1 MDDRSTDKPTKLSK
15 FQSGLILV
23 LALLCWL
30 ARISPPRGSATLE
43 LDPSYQQALGVALT
57 HGLRFGREI
66 VFTSGPL
73 AYFTASPFDP
83 ALYTAKL
90 WLWEVLLGA
99 SLAFLLFARLV
110 RRGTW
115 IDVATGVLILI
126 VLPMPDDAWLFA
138 MGLLAADLGLECLG
152 EAQDGRARWSFGL
165 RGFVSLLLLS
175 ILTLIKVTSM
185 TFAFAA
191 LVILLLR
198 ATSKQGPRTAAAW
211 FAAFV
216 GVQALLWLC
225 IGQRLVDLP
234 LYFWSSIELASGF
247 DAAMSLRP
255 TLLSL
260 GLGIPCLLLGVA
272 LCLLHAKRLSGGER
286 AEKFDT
292 ARAQALLVA
301 AALVLAYKAGFA
313 RASDHIVTFFSTAM
327 IAPLFL
333 IPLERVSAAGSAWR
347 QARLRCSVA
356 CLTAVCALATSTMDI
371 QAPSTI
377 VAAFS
382 RRVRQSTAWL
392 GRPGETLATLERARD
407 KLHEDCALPRIK
419 SIVGTRSISAFSL
432 GDGALFLEGMNWK
445 PRPVFPAFSVF
456 TEATAQ
462 ANAEFLA
469 SERGPD
475 FILLRGGSIDFRLP
489 SSEDP
494 LSIQVLLRAFQP
506 RANEG
511 GFLLLERERPSE
523 SQARALVQNGQIEWG
538 ERVRL
543 PAGDQPLVMH
553 AQIQPSIFGRLRAA
567 LFQTP
572 MVEMEVELQS
582 GESSLH
588 RIAPFALECG
598 VVLRPWLPTNE
609 AWIDRARGRTDDSVV
624 ALRFKT
630 SGQASFAPRIA
641 FEFQLAND
649 LRARTLDPAIEREL
663 VFGAAGDLPLN
674 LESTKALELT
684 GWDGAP
690 VMLLL
695 AAPASLRFAAGP
707 GRASLQAKLRVPPW
721 IASAPNFSDLRLLV
735 YAKEGDNARECARF
749 DVGPTGVDAVSSSF
763 ALDVQADFATA
774 GEWILVIRSG
784 PNADEATARIGI
796 YDLRVNR

>member
-1 MDDRSTDKPTKLSK
+1 MDDRTHKPTKLSR
-15 FQSGLILV
+15 FQSAAILG

-83 ALYTAKL
+83 QLYAAKL

-99 SLAFLLFARLV
+99 AVAWFLFARLV

-115 IDVATGVLILI
+115 IDVATGVLILT

-138 MGLLAADLGLECLG
+138 MGLLAADLGLECL
-152 EAQDGRARWSFGL
+152 EQTPDGRARWLWGL
-165 RGFVSLLLLS
+165 RGFVALLLLS

-191 LVILLLR
+191 FAILLLR

-216 GVQALLWLC
+216 CVQALLWLG
-225 IGQRLVDLP
+225 IGQRLLDLP
-234 LYFWSSIELASGF
+234 VYFWSSIELASGF
-247 DAAMSLRP
+247 DAAMSNQP
-255 TLLSL
+255 TTLAL
-260 GLGIPCLLLGVA
+260 GLGIPCLLLGIAV
-272 LCLLHAKRLSGGER
+272 CLWHAKLPWGGER
-286 AEKFDT
+286 TEKIDA

-333 IPLERVSAAGSAWR
+333 IPFERARVAGTAWR

-392 GRPGETLATLERARD
+392 SHPGETLATLQRARA
-407 KLHEDCALPRIK
+407 KIQQDCALPRIQ
-419 SIVGTRSISAFSL
+419 SIVGSRSISAFSL
-432 GDGALFLEGMNWK
+432 GDCLLFLEGLNWR
-445 PRPVFPAFSVF
+445 PRPVFQSFSVF
-456 TEATAQ
+456 TQATAQ
-462 ANAEFLA
+462 ANAAFLDG
-469 SERGPD
+469 ERGPD
-475 FILLRGGSIDFRLP
+475 FILLRGDWIDRRLP
-489 SSEDP
+489 ASEDP
-494 LSIQVLLRAFQP
+494 LSVQVLLRVFRP

-511 GFLLLERERPSE
+511 GFLLLERAQVGEPK
-523 SQARALVQNGQIEWG
+523 ARSLVQSGQVEWG
-538 ERVRL
+538 ERVAL
-543 PAGDQPLVMH
+543 PQGDQPLVIN
-553 AQIQPSIFGRLRAA
+553 ARIQSSIFGRLRAA

-572 MVEMEVELQS
+572 EVEVEVELQS
-582 GESSLH
+582 GESSVH
-588 RIAPFALECG
+588 RIAPFALACG
-598 VVLRPWLPTNE
+598 VVLRPWLPTKE
-609 AWIDRARGRTDDSVV
+609 AWMVAARGLTEDAPV

-630 SGQASFAPRIA
+630 SGQTSFAPRIG
-641 FEFQLAND
+641 FEFLLAPD
-649 LRARTLDPAIEREL
+649 LRAPNLDPALEREL
-663 VFGAAGDLPLN
+663 VLGAAGDLPLAF
-674 LESTKALELT
+674 ESPKPPELT
-684 GWDGAP
+684 GWSAAP
-690 VMLLL
+690 VMLLVQ
-695 AAPASLRFAAGP
+695 APASLSFAAGQGP
-707 GRASLQAKLRVPPW
+707 ARLQAKLRVPPW
-721 IASAPNFSDLRLLV
+721 IASAPNFSNLRLLV
-735 YAKEGDNARECARF
+735 YAKEGDSARECARF
-749 DVGPTGVDAVSSSF
+749 DVGPTGIDAVSSSF
-763 ALDVQADFATA
+763 ALDVQTDFAAA
-774 GEWILVIRSG
+774 GTWIFVIRSQ
-784 PNADEATARIGI
+784 PNADQATARIGI
-796 YDLRVNR
+796 FDLRVNR